1 MGAIG
6 ALPVEPV
13 KGKQSVKRGKPT
25 GLRKSESLKTTS
37 PVMRSDKV
45 MGADV
50 TAGHWEAVLERDLSH
65 LAEAIPLGGKIWPL
79 RFQSGSF
86 IILKAIL
93 P

>member
-50 TAGHWEAVLERDLSH
+50 TAGHWEAVLERIYL
-65 LAEAIPLGGKIWPL
+65 I
-79 RFQSGSF
+79 
-86 IILKAIL
+86 
-93 P
+93 